1 MTCSLEELVRAA
13 QAFPDNAFARLL
25 LQADPLSGRLLAADT
40 DRLVAAALTCG
51 AETAAEVRQ
60 DYRDATPRQVAEAL
74 GVKVR
79 MAEAPPGKMQLV
91 CSLYEASR
99 REITVHGNLLQ
110 TVRLALASA
119 DPGGPF
125 GEVSLTNMA
134 IAHELFHHLEEIKPA
149 MFIRTFKVTLWQLG
163 PLKNTSRIPA
173 LSEIGAFAFT
183 KSLCRLPFYP
193 ALINLI
199 LLYSLKPE
207 TAVGYYNQIRCS
219 LEVAGTI
226 SG

>member
-25 LQADPLSGRLLAADT
+25 LQADPLFGRLPAAET
-40 DRLVAAALTCG
+40 DRLVAAALACG

-60 DYRDATPRQVAEAL
+60 DHRYATPRQIAESL
-74 GVKVR
+74 GLKVR
-79 MAEAPPGKMQLV
+79 MAETTPGKMQLV

-110 TVRLALASA
+110 TVRLALVPA

-125 GEVSLTNMA
+125 GEDSLTNMA

-149 MFIRTFKVTLWQLG
+149 MFVRAFRITLWQLG
-163 PLKNTSRIPA
+163 PLKNTSGIPA

-207 TAVGYYNQIRCS
+207 AAVGYYNQIKNS
-219 LEVAGTI
+219 L
-226 SG
+226 

>member
-1 MTCSLEELVRAA
+1 MTCSLAELVRAA

-25 LQADPLSGRLLAADT
+25 LQADPLFGLLPAAET

-79 MAEAPPGKMQLV
+79 MAETPPGKMQLV

-110 TVRLALASA
+110 AACQELAPTDL
-119 DPGGPF
+119 DGPF
-125 GEVSLTNMA
+125 SAASLTDMA
-134 IAHELFHHLEEIKPA
+134 IAHELFHHLEENKPA
-149 MFIRTFKVTLWQLG
+149 MFIRAFRITLWQLG
-163 PLKNTSRIPA
+163 PLKNTSGIPA
-173 LSEIGAFAFT
+173 LSEIGAFAFA

-199 LLYSLKPE
+199 LLYSLKPDA
-207 TAVGYYNQIRCS
+207 AVGYYNQIKC
-219 LEVAGTI
+219 I
-226 SG
+226 